1 MHDLERLQKLT
12 RHVPS
17 DAWDIDVTGILS
29 EVTSNY
35 LRVRGLSSGVNLGDQ
50 VSFNNGRETCFG
62 EIIKI
67 DAESVIVKPY
77 SPRNDLGLGTRIKRA
92 GELCLRPDPSWKG
105 RVINAMGKPVD
116 MLDPLKRGAEE
127 VPFNRP
133 PPPAIQRKRVTEH
146 ARTGVRVLDIFTP
159 MLHGQRLGIF
169 AGSGVGKS
177 TTLSM
182 IARSNSFDTVV
193 IGLIGERGREV
204 REFIEETLGE
214 QMGKSVVVVATG
226 DESPMM
232 RRLAPKTAVSVAEY
246 FRDQGDSVLLV
257 LDSITR
263 YAHALRDVA
272 LAAGEPAVSR
282 GYPPSVFTEL
292 PALLE
297 RTGPGVEGTGMITA
311 VISVLVDGDDHND
324 PVADNIRGLLDGHIV
339 LDRHIAEDGRY
350 PAVNILQSVSRLAQH
365 AWSPQE
371 RDLVLKLRAMVAKFE
386 DTKDLR
392 MMGGYKQGVEPFLD
406 QALEIVPKLYKA
418 LSQSSTDPSSTDAF
432 TELAQML

>member
-1 MHDLERLQKLT
+1 MHHLERLQKLT
-12 RHVPS
+12 RSIPA
-17 DAWDIDVTGILS
+17 DAWDIDISGTLS
-29 EVTSNY
+29 EVTANY
-35 LRVRGLSSGVNLGDQ
+35 LRVKGLSSGVSLGDQ
-50 VSFNNGRETCFG
+50 VSFSNGRETCFG

-77 SPRNDLGLGTRIKRA
+77 ATRNDLGLGTKIKRS
-92 GELCLRPDPSWKG
+92 GDLSLRPDASWKG

-116 MLDPLKRGAEE
+116 GKGALGRGEE
-127 VPFNRP
+127 DIPFNQS
-133 PPPAIQRKRVTEH
+133 PPPAINRARVTKH

-159 MLHGQRLGIF
+159 MMHGQRLGIF

-204 REFIEETLGE
+204 REFIEDTLGE

-226 DESPMM
+226 DESAMM

-246 FRDQGDSVLLV
+246 YRDRGDSVLLV

-297 RTGPGVEGTGMITA
+297 RTGPGVEGSGMITA

-350 PAVNILQSVSRLAQH
+350 PAVNILSSVSRLAQH

-371 RDLVLKLRAMVAKFE
+371 RELVLKLRSMVAKFE

-406 QALEIVPKLYKA
+406 QAIELVPKLYNA
-418 LSQSSTDPSSTDAF
+418 LSQSSTAPSSTDAF